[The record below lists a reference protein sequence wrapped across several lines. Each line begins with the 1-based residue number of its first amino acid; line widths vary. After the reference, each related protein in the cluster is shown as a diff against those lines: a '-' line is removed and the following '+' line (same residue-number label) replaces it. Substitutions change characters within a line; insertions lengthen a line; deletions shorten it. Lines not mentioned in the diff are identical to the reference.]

1 MRGLAIVVMGVA
13 LAACGQPS
21 GATDAAAAQ
30 GAGGGEAAFVD
41 ACVGRYTAQSAQ
53 ARQWAPAQCAQEW
66 TNVVAAAPIAEAILA
81 AVDGTTP
88 RAGRMGSN
96 IDVTVEGRTVSFGWE
111 AVGEMIPYDAVGA
124 LAQRG
129 ATPTMIGCA
138 QVGVGEFSKVYSV
151 VSEGRAPFQLS
162 IYERTAPT
170 GDAWS
175 IYAASVDLSGRVQ
188 TLAQLARDGGDWATA
203 CPY

>member
-1 MRGLAIVVMGVA
+1 MRGLAIVVIGVA

-21 GATDAAAAQ
+21 GATNAAAAQ
-30 GAGGGEAAFVD
+30 GAGGGEAVFVE
-41 ACVGRYTAQSAQ
+41 ACVGRYTAQNAQ
-53 ARQWAPAQCAQEW
+53 ASQWAPDQCAQEW
-66 TNVVAAAPIAEAILA
+66 TYVVAAAPIAEAILA
-81 AVDGTTP
+81 AVDGTPP

-96 IDVTVEGRTVSFGWE
+96 IDVSVEGRTVSFSWQ

-129 ATPTMIGCA
+129 VTPTMIGCA
-138 QVGVGEFSKVYSV
+138 QVGTGEFSKAYSV
-151 VSEGRAPFQLS
+151 ASEGRAPFQLN

-175 IYAASVDLSGRVQ
+175 IYSASVDPSAGVQ
-188 TLAQLARDGGDWATA
+188 TLAQLASDGSEWAAA